1 VQNYVQLKGFK
12 VIKAIGVIITTAF
25 LSVTYVHQ
33 YASLMEQSYSMNR
46 LDEDLGLLIDQN
58 KSLRYNISALE
69 SPLRLDNKI
78 QQKIETSAYVPL
90 DSYAIKMERPVLVDS
105 MIATKALSARV
116 ASLVLSM
123 FALDNEAVAKE
134 VGN

>member
-1 VQNYVQLKGFK
+1 

>member
-1 VQNYVQLKGFK
+1 
-12 VIKAIGVIITTAF
+12 VIKAMGIIITTVF

-33 YASLMEQSYSMNR
+33 YASLMENSYSINR
-46 LDEDLGLLIDQN
+46 LNEDLGLLIDRN

-69 SPLRLDNKI
+69 SPLRLDSKI
-78 QQKIETSAYVPL
+78 QQKIETHAYVPV
-90 DSYAIKMERPVLVDS
+90 DSYAIKMERPMIVEN
-105 MIATKALSARV
+105 MIAHKAFSARV